1 METQAYT
8 LKAIIVTA
16 FSAIS
21 AFLGWYGWLLIV
33 WIVSMLVDWLTGS
46 AAALKNGEWCSRT
59 AREGLFHKGGC
70 IVVVC
75 AGLLLD
81 LLVWT
86 AVSIVPEFHIE
97 YQMYL
102 SAVIMVWYTVTELGS
117 IVENAGKLGAPV
129 PRFLIRGIK
138 VLKCR
143 ITKIGDKAI
152 GAEEDEQERTDNTS
166 ETEKDTE

>member
-21 AFLGWYGWLLIV
+21 AFLGWYGWLLLI
-33 WIVSMLVDWLTGS
+33 WIMSMLVDWLTGS
-46 AAALKNGEWCSRT
+46 AAAWKNGEWCSRT

-70 IVVVC
+70 IIVVC

-81 LLVWT
+81 LLIW
-86 AVSIVPEFHIE
+86 ASVSIVPDFHIE

-138 VLKCR
+138 VLECR
-143 ITKIGDKAI
+143 ITKIGDNAV
-152 GAEEDEQERTDNTS
+152 GAEQDEKEKTDNAS
-166 ETEKDTE
+166 NPPEDDD

>member
-8 LKAIIVTA
+8 LKAIIVAA

-21 AFLGWYGWLLIV
+21 AFLGWYGWLLLV
-33 WIVSMLVDWLTGS
+33 WIVSMLVDWFTGS
-46 AAALKNGEWCSRT
+46 AAAWKNGEWSSRI

-70 IVVVC
+70 IIVVC

-81 LLVWT
+81 LLIWA
-86 AVSIVPEFHIE
+86 AVSIVPEFHIK

-129 PRFLIRGIK
+129 PQFLIKGIK

-143 ITKIGDKAI
+143 ISKIGDKAI
-152 GAEEDEQERTDNTS
+152 GNEDEKSKTDAS
-166 ETEKDTE
+166 DPRSTEE

>member
-21 AFLGWYGWLLIV
+21 AFLGWYGWLLLV
-33 WIVSMLVDWLTGS
+33 WIVSMLIDWLTGS
-46 AAALKNGEWCSRT
+46 AAAWKNGEWSSRI

-70 IVVVC
+70 IIVVC

-81 LLVWT
+81 LLVWA
-86 AVSIVPEFHIE
+86 AVSIVPDFHIN

-129 PRFLIRGIK
+129 PQFLIKGIK

-143 ITKIGDKAI
+143 ISKIGDKAV
-152 GAEEDEQERTDNTS
+152 GTEDEK
-166 ETEKDTE
+166 TEKTDASDPHSTEK

>member
-21 AFLGWYGWLLIV
+21 AFLGWYGWLLLI
-33 WIVSMLVDWLTGS
+33 WILSMLVDWLTGS
-46 AAALKNGEWCSRT
+46 AAAWKNGEWCSRT

-70 IVVVC
+70 IIVVC

-81 LLVWT
+81 LLIW
-86 AVSIVPEFHIE
+86 ASVSIVPDFHIE

-138 VLKCR
+138 VLECR
-143 ITKIGDKAI
+143 ITKIGDKAV
-152 GAEEDEQERTDNTS
+152 GAEQDEKEKTDNAS
-166 ETEKDTE
+166 NPPEDDD

>member
-16 FSAIS
+16 FSVIS
-21 AFLGWYGWLLIV
+21 AFLGGYGWRRMV
-33 WIVSMLVDWLTGS
+33 WIVSMLIDWLTGS
-46 AAALKNGEWCSRT
+46 AAAWKNGEWCSRI

-81 LLVWT
+81 LLVWA
-86 AVSIVPEFHIE
+86 AVSIVPNFNIE
-97 YQMYL
+97 YQMCL

-129 PRFLIRGIK
+129 PQFLIKGIK

-143 ITKIGDKAI
+143 ISKIGDKAV
-152 GAEEDEQERTDNTS
+152 GNEEDKSDSDASDPRS
-166 ETEKDTE
+166 TEE